1 MRYPTIKFVFDRK
14 HLATKNKTGLV
25 QIEVL
30 SERKRKWISTG
41 IKLYVDQWNERSMVV
56 NHPDMLA
63 LNKTLLEQRQKIQA
77 WVDDLARRNEEFE
90 FDKLDRF
97 LAARLVPD
105 KFTEYVERRIT
116 ERADIKESTKKAQR
130 KLLTSL
136 NEYGQIIFFTDLTK
150 KNILA
155 YDAWLHTHEYQQT
168 TVHSFHKFMKIYIND
183 AIRAEIIERSPYD
196 GIKIDRGKSKT
207 RRYLTDE
214 EVLKIIK
221 ADISGGRVERARDL
235 FLFQCYTG
243 FAYAELVNFDFT
255 KVVERNGKYIVHDTR
270 QKTDEPYYIVLLSPA
285 VEILKKYDFKLP
297 IIANQQYNVQLKALG
312 TLAKLN
318 KSLTSHMGRHTFAVM
333 ALNHGAKI
341 ENVAKMMGHTDIKT
355 TQIYARVLNSEVE
368 REFDMLEET
377 LLKAK
382 EKAEKKDEKD
392 DKKEA
397 Q

>member
-1 MRYPTIKFVFDRK
+1 MKYPTLKFVFDRK
-14 HLATKNKTGLV
+14 HLATKTKKGLV

-41 IKLYVDQWNERSMVV
+41 VKLYSDQWDARRMVI
-56 NHPDMLA
+56 NHPDMLS
-63 LNKTLLEQRQKIQA
+63 LNKTLLEQRQKIQT
-77 WVDDLARRNEEFE
+77 WVDDLARRTEEFE

-105 KFTEYVERRIT
+105 KFTDYVDRRIT
-116 ERADIKESTKKAQR
+116 ERTDIKESTKKAQR
-130 KLLTSL
+130 KLITSL
-136 NEYGQIIFFTDLTK
+136 NAFQQIIYFTDLTK
-150 KNILA
+150 RNIMA
-155 YDAWLHTHEYQQT
+155 YDAWLHTQNYVQT
-168 TVHSFHKFMKIYIND
+168 TIHSFHKFMKIYIND
-183 AIRAEIIERSPYD
+183 AIRAEIIEHNPYD
-196 GIKIDRGKSKT
+196 GIKIERGKSDI

-243 FAYAELVNFDFT
+243 FAYAELANFDFT
-255 KVVERNGKYIVHDTR
+255 KVAERNGKYIVHDTR

-333 ALNHGAKI
+333 ALERGAKI
-341 ENVAKMMGHTDIKT
+341 ENVAKMMGHSDIKT
-355 TQIYARVLNSEVE
+355 TQIYAKVLNRSVD
-368 REFDMLEET
+368 REFEMLEKS
-377 LLKAK
+377 LLKSK
-382 EKAEKKDEKD
+382 EKAEKKDED
-392 DKKEA
+392 
-397 Q
+397 